1 MTLTQMIFMA
11 VVALVILV
19 LVLFPSF
26 RGKLKTLVGGFLNV
40 FIEDKAKTPEG
51 AKAIYQQAIEE
62 AQEKY
67 NKASETLRVVSG
79 RHENAA
85 KKLQKLKTD
94 LKDTESKCETFV
106 KANRMEEA
114 ALYAEKREELL
125 GEISRAEL
133 MVTELNKAMKE
144 ATEISQHTEKTLK
157 KLKQQSKT
165 IVSEMEMKRQLAEM
179 YDDLDEMKK
188 TTSTSKLLES
198 VQDGYED
205 LSVKAAGA
213 RTVHESKVSTKM
225 QKAEKAAAKS
235 SADAYLE
242 QLKAKNN
249 K

>member
-1 MTLTQMIFMA
+1 MTLTQMIYMS
-11 VVALVILV
+11 VVALAVLV
-19 LVLFPSF
+19 LILFPSF
-26 RGKLKTLVGGFLNV
+26 REKLKTLVGGFLNV

-51 AKAIYQQAIEE
+51 ARAIYQQAIEE
-62 AQEKY
+62 AQDKY
-67 NKASETLRVVSG
+67 NKASETLRAVSG
-79 RHENAA
+79 RHENAV
-85 KKLQKLKTD
+85 KKLKTLNAD

-114 ALYAEKREELL
+114 ALFAEKREELI
-125 GEISRAEL
+125 GEISRAEV
-133 MVTELNKAMKE
+133 MVSELNKAMAE
-144 ATEISQHTEKTLK
+144 ATEISQHTEKTLR

-165 IVSEMEMKRQLAEM
+165 IVSEMEMKKQLAEM

-188 TTSTSKLLES
+188 TTATSKLLES

-205 LSVKAAGA
+205 LSIKASGA

-225 QKAEKAAAKS
+225 QKAEKVAAKS

-242 QLKAKNN
+242 QLKAKNS